1 MILKFLMIPAAILL
15 GFAII
20 PPAQADRNPQ
30 PPPSGIVIH
39 LFGQNSVLSNILP
52 TTAAPSAGTT
62 STSAP
67 TNAPA
72 NAPTNAPSNAPSN
85 APANAPK
92 YVEPTTGEI
101 IHQMFVTGDPNN
113 PSKPA
118 PGRVADRP

>member
-72 NAPTNAPSNAPSN
+72 NAP
-85 APANAPK
+85 ANAPK